1 MRPGN
6 RSPAP
11 AFIQSGAS
19 LLEILVTMVI
29 LALGLLGI
37 AGMKLTGIKDSN
49 LAYQYTLAG
58 IQAQDMA
65 ERMGVNW
72 AATVSTTNG
81 FYKNLTWWNGVTA
94 RGTNCQELSCTTAQI
109 AADDFWLWNDTNSK
123 ALPSG
128 NGSVSGRQSDNAQC
142 DTQVCSHYL
151 IAVRWSDPQLN
162 GALGWDSFAGIAA
175 TPSTPAVAA
184 SDAYTACG
192 NPALAAN
199 RNLRCHVLRYRP

>member
-1 MRPGN
+1 MKAPPFARID
-6 RSPAP
+6 SPTG
-11 AFIQSGAS
+11 QTGAT

-49 LAYQYTLAG
+49 VAAQYSLAA
-58 IQAQDMA
+58 IQTQDMA

-81 FYKNLTWWNGVTA
+81 FYKSLSWWTAIPA
-94 RGTNCQELSCTTAQI
+94 RGTNCQDVSCTTAQI
-109 AADDFWLWNDTNSK
+109 AADDFWLWNDTNTK

-128 NGSVSGRQSDNAQC
+128 NGSVTGRQSDNTQC
-142 DTQVCSHYL
+142 TTQVCSHYL

-162 GALGWDSFAGIAA
+162 GANGWDP
-175 TPSTPAVAA
+175 TTT
-184 SDAYTACG
+184 SDVYVACG
-192 NPALAAN
+192 NPAAEAN